1 MIITNNTT
9 IDLEYFRKAD
19 LYFVFDTEF
28 ADTDTFKLEV
38 GDIESENYGFT
49 NDGNLCFARVDFSTL
64 TNASNTLT
72 YKVYRNGVQIETG
85 TITVNIQCGGTPV
98 GVIFNNVPSL
108 AT

>member
-9 IDLEYFRKAD
+9 IDLGYFRKAD
-19 LYFVFDTEF
+19 LWFVFDAEF

-49 NDGNLCFARVDFSTL
+49 NAGNLCFARVDFSTL

-72 YKVYRNGVQIETG
+72 YKVYKNGVQIETG
-85 TITVNIQCGGTPV
+85 TITVNLQGGSPA
-98 GVIFNNVPSL
+98 GVIFNNVPAL